1 MQQIRCTFKLTFKH
15 RTPKIK
21 QQYVS
26 IFKNLQDNPRDFKE
40 NNAMALLLTALLNTI
55 LSLIQ
60 QVPVSYLVIK
70 MEYNTIHTNPFINI
84 SVLNFSSAGFMEA
97 LISV

>member
-1 MQQIRCTFKLTFKH
+1 
-15 RTPKIK
+15 
-21 QQYVS
+21 
-26 IFKNLQDNPRDFKE
+26 
-40 NNAMALLLTALLNTI
+40 MALLLTALLNTI

-97 LISV
+97 LISVWAE